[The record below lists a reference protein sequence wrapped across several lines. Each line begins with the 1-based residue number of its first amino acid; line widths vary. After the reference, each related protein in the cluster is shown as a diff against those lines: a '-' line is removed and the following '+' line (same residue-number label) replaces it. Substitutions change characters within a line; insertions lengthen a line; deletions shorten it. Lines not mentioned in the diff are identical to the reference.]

1 MVRTVTTTYESLLFP
16 FIVNP
21 STYSWRAA
29 DCPLISGGE
38 RLLQLRAVALL
49 PVRLQIHPT
58 RVRGALPQG
67 APAQMVQRLL
77 PLALV
82 CMRSI
87 NQPTSLSATK
97 RLHATLFFSSF
108 FFLLLRRLRHG
119 PEE

>member
-87 NQPTSLSATK
+87 NQPTNQPA
-97 RLHATLFFSSF
+97 
-108 FFLLLRRLRHG
+108 
-119 PEE
+119 